1 MAPPDPY
8 LIAAGEGP
16 SGRLTT
22 VVEEVLAGGLV
33 NDAVRVDATVRRSVG
48 DHTTFVHA
56 LLRLFEGRGWAG
68 APRALGFDGQ
78 AREVLTFI
86 EGFVAWDPAER
97 AAAVSEP
104 ALVRVAE
111 LTRELHDLTA
121 GTSLAG
127 GAEVVC
133 HNDLAPR
140 NTVYRDL
147 GDGLRPV
154 AFIDWDNAAPGERI
168 HDLAHVCW
176 QYVGF
181 GPELKDVTEAAARV
195 RLVCDAYG
203 LAPRDRLLDTV
214 LWWQDRCWRGIE
226 AKAAEGDPAMRRLR
240 DRGGAA
246 EVRASFAWTREHRRE
261 LERRLG

>member
-1 MAPPDPY
+1 
-8 LIAAGEGP
+8 
-16 SGRLTT
+16 

-33 NDAVRVDATVRRSVG
+33 NDVVRVDATVRRRVG
-48 DHTTFVHA
+48 DHTAFVHA
-56 LLRLFEGRGWAG
+56 LLRLLEERAWSG
-68 APRALGFDGQ
+68 APRALGFDEQG
-78 AREVLTFI
+78 REALTFI
-86 EGFVAWDPAER
+86 EGYVAWDPAQR
-97 AAAVSEP
+97 ARVTSEP

-111 LTRELHDLTA
+111 LTRELHALTA

-147 GDGLRPV
+147 GNGLRPV

-176 QYVGF
+176 QYVGL
-181 GPELKDVTEAAARV
+181 GPDLTDVTQAASRV
-195 RLVCDAYG
+195 RLICDAYG
-203 LAPRDRLLDTV
+203 LAQRDRLLDTV

-226 AKAAEGDPAMRRLR
+226 ARAAEGDPAMRRLR
-240 DRGGAA
+240 DRGAAA
-246 EVRASFAWTREHRRE
+246 EVRASFEWTREHRRE
-261 LERRLG
+261 LERQLS

>member
-1 MAPPDPY
+1 
-8 LIAAGEGP
+8 
-16 SGRLTT
+16 
-22 VVEEVLAGGLV
+22 VVEEPLAGGLV
-33 NDAVRVDATVRRSVG
+33 NEVVRVDATVRRRVG

-56 LLRLFEGRGWAG
+56 LLGHLEGRGWTG
-68 APRALGFDGQ
+68 APRALGFDEQG
-78 AREVLTFI
+78 REVLTFI

-121 GTSLAG
+121 GTSLARS
-127 GAEVVC
+127 AEVAC

-181 GPELKDVTEAAARV
+181 GPELEDVTEAASRV